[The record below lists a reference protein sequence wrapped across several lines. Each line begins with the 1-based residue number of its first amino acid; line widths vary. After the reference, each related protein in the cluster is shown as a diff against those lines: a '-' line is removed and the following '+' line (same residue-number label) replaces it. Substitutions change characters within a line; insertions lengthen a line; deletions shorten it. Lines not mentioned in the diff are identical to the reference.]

1 MPDDISSA
9 TDRLVDAINDLHPE
23 QEPRTPE
30 LRSAWR
36 DLGVTWIVE
45 WARSLGRDL
54 TNAAAALER
63 AEAVGATEEGA
74 TEVENAL
81 WRVDAAFEKLHD
93 VIALGFG
100 LPALKLNKNKKG
112 IKRFESDRRGNRRR
126 VRELVGQH
134 PVARQLLDL
143 DEQIATHR
151 FLELRH
157 QLTHS
162 LAPILAWQSLLWF
175 EIAEID
181 EKGGVISYSSHHLTP
196 SDRLQGATTT
206 PDQLYPCTITD
217 GRAIVALLVQAMSVL
232 TALLSAAGKLE
243 PPPVLWRVRQT
254 GEIFFDRSEA
264 SRAARQGAAMS
275 RHSIRRD
282 DRLSSH

>member
-1 MPDDISSA
+1 MPDAISSA
-9 TDRLVDAINDLHPE
+9 TDRLVDAINNLQPRED
-23 QEPRTPE
+23 PRTAE

-36 DLGVTWIVE
+36 DLGATWIVE
-45 WARSLGRDL
+45 WARSLGRDV

-63 AEAVGATEEGA
+63 AEAAGATEEGA

-100 LPALKLNKNKKG
+100 VPALKLNKNRKG
-112 IKRFESDRRGNRRR
+112 IKRFESDRRANRKR
-126 VRELVGQH
+126 VRDLVEQH
-134 PVARQLLDL
+134 HVAQQLLDL

-175 EIAEID
+175 EVAEID
-181 EKGGVISYSSHHLTP
+181 EKGGVTSYSSRHLTP
-196 SDRLQGATTT
+196 SDSLQGTTP
-206 PDQLYPCTITD
+206 PDQLYPCTIAD
-217 GRAIVALLVQAMSVL
+217 GRAIVVLLIQAISVL
-232 TALLSAAGKLE
+232 AALMTTVGNLE
-243 PPPVLWRVRQT
+243 PPPVLWRVTQT
-254 GEIFFDRSEA
+254 GEVFFDRSDASQAAHEA
-264 SRAARQGAAMS
+264 SGYVSPFDPA
-275 RHSIRRD
+275 
-282 DRLSSH
+282 